1 MSAFQEL
8 SLRLFTRR
16 NAQLNTTKSVATL
29 SRIDVTLL
37 RKRSAQR
44 ELRLSAR
51 LSTRSSVRLFK
62 MRSVKMFLLSNV
74 VSSMIDSA
82 PRFPKRNAG

>member
-1 MSAFQEL
+1 M
-8 SLRLFTRR
+8 RR
-16 NAQLNTTKSVATL
+16 NAQLNMTKSAATL
-29 SRIDVTLL
+29 SRINVTLL

-44 ELRLSAR
+44 GLRLSAR

-82 PRFPKRNAG
+82 PRFPNRNAG